1 MSSIHG
7 ERIHLPLIFSNS
19 MTAVTSP
26 HVQVDFKALKPVQ
39 GLESPFLV
47 ANHLLVAEQPE
58 GIFLAFFTR
67 QTNFS
72 AADAVEQM
80 LGQRLTLVPMEPEDG
95 LAQAIQEIYGDQ
107 VAFASVSDMG
117 GEGGIDIDDD
127 DLSVLK
133 QLAED
138 APVVKFVQTQLGRA
152 LSTGASDLH
161 FEVSK
166 DFFRVRAR
174 IDGLLV
180 EQDRAPRALYMPTIS
195 HLKIRAHMNIAE
207 RRLPQD
213 GRAKFELLGRVIDL
227 RVSTVPTVYGESM
240 VIRLLDQGPGTLDLD
255 HLGLDPRG
263 LELLSGAISQ
273 PHGMVLVTGPTG
285 SGKTTTLYAALKRL
299 NVEHRKIITVEDPVE
314 YQIEG
319 INQIQVK
326 SAIGLN
332 FPSALR
338 SIVRQD
344 PDVILIGEI
353 RDTETA
359 EIAIQSALTG
369 HLVLSTLHTNDSFS
383 AFHRLMDMDVEG
395 YLIASSVVMVVAQR
409 LVRLICEHC
418 KSEVL
423 PASADVALLQQLSG
437 TPLSVERLWHGQGC
451 AACGHSGFKGRA
463 GVYEFLPVTNA
474 IKEAILAHSSSEAIQ
489 RVAMAEGVTTMT
501 SHGIDL
507 VLSGKTTLEE
517 LLRVTRQDFS

>member
-1 MSSIHG
+1 MHLTKRLHSLTLLGFCMSASNFSKIPASI
-7 ERIHLPLIFSNS
+7 
-19 MTAVTSP
+19 T
-26 HVQVDFKALKPVQ
+26 DLKPIQ
-39 GLESPFLV
+39 GLEPGFMRANQVLIALSPSGDTLALLGTR
-47 ANHLLVAEQPE
+47 ANFAAVDAAEQK
-58 GIFLAFFTR
+58 
-67 QTNFS
+67 
-72 AADAVEQM
+72 
-80 LGQRLTLVPMEPEDG
+80 LGLSVVLVPCPDADLSEAI
-95 LAQAIQEIYGDQ
+95 LAVYGNVDES
-107 VAFASVSDMG
+107 FAVKASDE
-117 GEGGIDIDDD
+117 GESGMDVDD

-152 LSTGASDLH
+152 LSSGASDLH

-166 DFFRVRAR
+166 ESFRVRAR

-180 EQDRAPRALYMPTIS
+180 EQERAARSMYMPTIS

-213 GRAKFELLGRVIDL
+213 GRAKFELHGRMVDL
-227 RVSTVPTVYGESM
+227 RVSTIPTVYGESM
-240 VIRLLDQGPGTLDLD
+240 VIRLLEQGPGTLDID
-255 HLGLDPRG
+255 HLGLDARG
-263 LELLSGAISQ
+263 LSLINGAIAQ

-299 NVEHRKIITVEDPVE
+299 NVSSRKIITVEDPVE

-319 INQIQVK
+319 VNQIQVK

-359 EIAIQSALTG
+359 HIAIQSALTG

-409 LVRLICEHC
+409 LVRLICTHC
-418 KSEVL
+418 KEQVL
-423 PASADVALLQQLSG
+423 PATSDVVLLKQLS
-437 TPLSVERLWHGQGC
+437 PSVSRVDHLWHGKGC
-451 AACGHSGFKGRA
+451 AECGHSGFRGRA

-474 IKEAILAHSSSEAIQ
+474 IKEVILARGSAEAIR
-489 RVAMAEGVTTMT
+489 RVALAEGVTTMT
-501 SHGIDL
+501 AHGIDM

-517 LLRVTRQDFS
+517 LLRVTRQDLS